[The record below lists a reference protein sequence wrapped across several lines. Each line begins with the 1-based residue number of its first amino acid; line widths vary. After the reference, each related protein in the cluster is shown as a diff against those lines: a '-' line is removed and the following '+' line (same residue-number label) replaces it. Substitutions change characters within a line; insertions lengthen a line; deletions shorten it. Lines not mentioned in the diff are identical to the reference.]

1 MSKRYTIVL
10 KRGGFSFKGVT
21 FSGKDLPTALSND
34 QASINVA
41 GMGGALP
48 KQRPLT
54 TDHQPLTH

>member
-1 MSKRYTIVL
+1 MSKRYTTVL

-48 KQRPLT
+48 KQLPLT